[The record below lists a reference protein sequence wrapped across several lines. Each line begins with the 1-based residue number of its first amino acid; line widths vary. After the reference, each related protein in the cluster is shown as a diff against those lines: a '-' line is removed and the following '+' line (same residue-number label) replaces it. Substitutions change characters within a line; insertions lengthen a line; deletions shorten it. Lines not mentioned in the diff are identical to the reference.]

1 MKKACCINMRALF
14 LYLLLIMIFSV
25 AACSESSQEVVELK
39 RFPVDSLDGIITQT
53 GIEFDNEI
61 SSDRKGSLRIT
72 VAESTV
78 IRLFE
83 ISDISVENARL
94 LYQAKVR
101 TKDIQG
107 QVFLEMWC
115 HFPGKGEFFSRSLQ
129 SPLSGTT
136 EWTSIETPFFLK
148 KGQKPDLVKLNLVI
162 NGNGT
167 AWIDDI
173 HLIKGPLQ

>member
-53 GIEFDNEI
+53 GIGFDKEI

-129 SPLSGTT
+129 SPLSGAT

-148 KGQKPDLVKLNLVI
+148 KGQKPLTIRVKCIVNKFNI
-162 NGNGT
+162 F
-167 AWIDDI
+167 
-173 HLIKGPLQ
+173 

>member
-1 MKKACCINMRALF
+1 MLYQYESFVF
-14 LYLLLIMIFSV
+14 LSLTYHDFSV

-53 GIEFDNEI
+53 GIGFDNEI

-83 ISDISVENARL
+83 ISDISLENARL